1 MRPPMTKNKVRSL
14 KFAVSGVLLASAP
27 MLGCGGSEEPH
38 VNEPMHTNEPPV
50 EDVHTNEPA
59 DTPEEDVTT
68 INEPAPEAE

>member
-1 MRPPMTKNKVRSL
+1 MTKNKVRSL

-27 MLGCGGSEEPH
+27 MLGCGGSEE
-38 VNEPMHTNEPPV
+38 NEPPV

-59 DTPEEDVTT
+59 DTTPEEDVTT